1 MVFVEIYLPYLLL
14 INFACLVIG
23 SLGGYLLG
31 TGLRN
36 GASVDTNQYNILLKA
51 EQKKREKL
59 QLELE
64 YEIKHSK
71 QLKGALEQVIR
82 DNQDRMQVTFTEMHK
97 GHNKILIDPESNK
110 AKIPVR
116 GIFKRRKLGKRS
128 K

>member
-1 MVFVEIYLPYLLL
+1 MIQVYLPYLLL
-14 INFACLVIG
+14 IMFACVVVG

-31 TGLRN
+31 TGFRN
-36 GASVDTNQYNILLKA
+36 GSTVDTNQFNILLKA
-51 EQKKREKL
+51 EQNKREKL
-59 QLELE
+59 QAELDE
-64 YEIKHSK
+64 EIKHSK
-71 QLKGALEQVIR
+71 QLEGALETVINENS
-82 DNQDRMQVTFTEMHK
+82 DGIKKTFTEMHK